1 MVNVS
6 IEELVVLKEQGMTDK
21 KIAEYLSENGTKIS
35 MLVVRNKL
43 NKYYQS
49 IGRAK
54 PRGRNIQDEE
64 LAVLKEQK
72 KTDREI
78 AEYFT
83 KQGRKICLGSVNT
96 RLTKHYRSKKIVKPK
111 SKKNYIVKKE
121 IKNEEILELRQKG
134 MTLRQIAEYLKSLGK
149 NISHAA
155 INNRIKRNELELKE
169 SQASNEIK
177 KQEFKESLKV
187 TNVTTPK
194 EDKTNNVV
202 NFARQ
207 ENER

>member
-1 MVNVS
+1 MIKVS
-6 IEELVVLKEQGMTDK
+6 IEELVKLKEQGMTDK
-21 KIAEYLSENGTKIS
+21 KIAEHLNANGIKIS

-49 IGRAK
+49 IGKSK

-72 KTDREI
+72 KSDREI

-96 RLTKHYRSKKIVKPK
+96 RLSKHYKSKKIVKPRAR
-111 SKKNYIVKKE
+111 NNNIIKKE

-134 MTLRQIAEYLKSLGK
+134 MTLRQIAEYFKTLGK

-155 INNRIKRNELELKE
+155 INNRIKRINLELQENRTSKE
-169 SQASNEIK
+169 IE
-177 KQEFKESLKV
+177 KQEFKDSLKV
-187 TNVTTPK
+187 VTVMTSKEEKTDNFIKSIPK
-194 EDKTNNVV
+194 E
-202 NFARQ
+202 
-207 ENER
+207 EER